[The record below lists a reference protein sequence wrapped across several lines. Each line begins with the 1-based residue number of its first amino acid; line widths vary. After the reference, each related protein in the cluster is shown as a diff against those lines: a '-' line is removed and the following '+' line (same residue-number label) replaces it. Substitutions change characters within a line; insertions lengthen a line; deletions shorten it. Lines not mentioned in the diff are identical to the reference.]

1 MNRNPTEAPRLNTP
15 PNDPNGG
22 AMSAIAHRHRRVDV
36 SPPAASSKMV
46 ADTSIH
52 QKESSSPKSSSLEKD
67 TTKCASR
74 PQSISASSLES
85 TASVISKIGELLSA
99 TSTKKDDEEASSTPN
114 DDQEQFLGTENDPSS
129 SFPPFAHA
137 NEMLPSSS
145 SSSLS
150 SSGAGATS
158 AAAATILAPRKR
170 ELHYFSDQYRG
181 WLNLLLDDI
190 SDSETEDDEDDAADD
205 EMDIEQEQQQQQQ
218 EEEVN
223 ASVEFTGPLQ
233 HQPRR
238 GSYRLSHEEGA
249 MAVAANIVASMM
261 DEDGDDF
268 DDDEH
273 EAPTLLPQ

>member
-52 QKESSSPKSSSLEKD
+52 QKESSSPKSTSSLEKD

-74 PQSISASSLES
+74 PRSTSASSLES

-99 TSTKKDDEEASSTPN
+99 TSAKKDDEDEAL
-114 DDQEQFLGTENDPSS
+114 ETENDPSS
-129 SFPPFAHA
+129 S
-137 NEMLPSSS
+137 EMLPSSS

-158 AAAATILAPRKR
+158 ATAASILAPRKR
-170 ELHYFSDQYRG
+170 ELHYFSDQCRG

-190 SDSETEDDEDDAADD
+190 SDSETDDETTAEDDD
-205 EMDIEQEQQQQQQ
+205 EMDAEQEQ
-218 EEEVN
+218 EHHEEVVAHD
-223 ASVEFTGPLQ
+223 ASVEYTGPLQ

-249 MAVAANIVASMM
+249 MAAAANIVASMM
-261 DEDGDDF
+261 DEDGDD
-268 DDDEH
+268 EH
-273 EAPTLLPQ
+273 EAPALLPQ